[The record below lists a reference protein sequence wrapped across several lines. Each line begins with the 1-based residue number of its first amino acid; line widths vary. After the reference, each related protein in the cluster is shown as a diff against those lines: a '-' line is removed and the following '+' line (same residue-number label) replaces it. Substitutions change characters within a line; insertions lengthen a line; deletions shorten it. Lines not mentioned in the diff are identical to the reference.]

1 VRAFATDGY
10 KAASLRNIAKSAGCS
25 LTLLVHH
32 FGNKAGLLGEVVAQQ
47 QASCELR
54 LVTLRSELATEALDF
69 DHLAQAWAD
78 YEFAQH
84 ATREGKLYLNV
95 MMRLQA
101 DNDVSEAIRRTLNSS
116 ESVVSNGL
124 RRARP
129 SLDDVSCK
137 ELWQIASAGLYAAVV
152 SLDQLREFSSLEA
165 IASLRRRAVAFLV
178 SGLHAYSAVAPA

>member
-10 KAASLRNIAKSAGCS
+10 KATSLRRIAKTAGCS

-32 FGNKAGLLGEVVAQQ
+32 FGSKAGLLAAVVAQQ
-47 QASCELR
+47 QASCERR
-54 LVTLRSELATEALDF
+54 LVSLRSELATEALDF

-84 ATREGKLYLNV
+84 ATREGKLYLGV

-101 DNDVSEAIRRTLNSS
+101 DNEVSEAIRRTLNSS
-116 ESVVSNGL
+116 EAVVSRGL
-124 RRARP
+124 QRARP
-129 SLDDVSCK
+129 SLDEVSCK

-152 SLDQLREFSSLEA
+152 SLDQRREFSSQETM
-165 IASLRRRAVAFLV
+165 ASLRGRAVAFLA
-178 SGLHAYSAVAPA
+178 SGLHAYSAVAAG